1 MGEMSVRCQMSRGAS
16 VGWSMGASCGMPQ
29 DGFRAE
35 EVKDGIEAVVV
46 GVRVSDKRF
55 DVDGQR
61 LPFV

>member
-1 MGEMSVRCQMSRGAS
+1 
-16 VGWSMGASCGMPQ
+16 MGASCGMLQ